1 MENNTK
7 GIGDWSVLQRLKPF
21 LQEAWKHKGFQK
33 PTMIQ
38 EKAVPLILE
47 GKDVIS
53 ESPTGTGKTI
63 TYLLP
68 LLERIDL
75 EKKVT
80 QAIIIAPSRELVM
93 QIYEEIQRW
102 AQGSEIT
109 SASFIGG
116 ANIKLQLE
124 KIKKHPQIVVG
135 TTGRLLELIKMKK
148 LKMHNVKMIVVDEF
162 DMLIVQDHIEN
173 VQSIIKA
180 TQKERQ
186 LLFFSATL
194 SKENEQLAKR
204 WMKDPQVIR
213 IEKKKD
219 SESNVEHI
227 YFVSELR
234 DKIDVLRRIMRID
247 GIKALAFINDME
259 KMFEVQAK
267 LKYKG
272 IASEVLNGESSKG
285 ERQQALRHFREGKVA
300 LLLATDVAAR
310 GLDIEGLNHVIH
322 FDFPHDTKQYIHRSG
337 RTGRMN
343 ALGTVISIVTKRE
356 ESFLKKLSRASGI
369 LIQKKVI
376 YHGKISDQETLL

>member
-7 GIGDWSVLQRLKPF
+7 GIGDWSVLQRLQPF
-21 LQEAWKHKGFQK
+21 LQEVWKHKGFQK

-93 QIYEEIQRW
+93 QIYEEIQKW